1 MNKKIRKII
10 STLLISISSVSVWEV
25 GKKQYMYINN
35 KIEHTKLVNEMKKAE
50 DIQEYLYDKP
60 YDWISVSNT
69 VINYPLVKAED
80 NQYYLNHDFEGNYN
94 KAGAIYYDASDEP
107 YNGLIT
113 VIYGHSMRDGSHFN
127 NLHYFNKD
135 VNRFKD
141 SKLTISSKEGDSIYK
156 PLGYA
161 IYDGSSPFYRK
172 YDKTDVYTTISL
184 LKEDCKYMNDVT
196 VFDDSH
202 IIALVTCEYSIDNGR
217 LVVFYVSE

>member
-80 NQYYLNHDFEGNYN
+80 
-94 KAGAIYYDASDEP
+94 AILLDSTDLSIEE
-107 YNGLIT
+107 
-113 VIYGHSMRDGSHFN
+113 V
-127 NLHYFNKD
+127 
-135 VNRFKD
+135 VNEIIRIVNEK
-141 SKLTISSKEGDSIYK
+141 
-156 PLGYA
+156 
-161 IYDGSSPFYRK
+161 RK
-172 YDKTDVYTTISL
+172 
-184 LKEDCKYMNDVT
+184 
-196 VFDDSH
+196 
-202 IIALVTCEYSIDNGR
+202 
-217 LVVFYVSE
+217 